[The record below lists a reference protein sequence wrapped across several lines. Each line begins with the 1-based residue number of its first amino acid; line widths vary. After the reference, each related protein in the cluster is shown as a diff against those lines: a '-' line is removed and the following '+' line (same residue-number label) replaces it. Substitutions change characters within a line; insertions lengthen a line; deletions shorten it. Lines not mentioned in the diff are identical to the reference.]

1 MISRAKMDQPKPTV
15 IELVPA
21 SKCLLWDRQKTI
33 FARFGWV
40 FLVVCFQFCGT
51 TVEAQQGRPDS
62 RIADIVSTGKLRVGI
77 GLANL
82 VSAVKDPATGE
93 LRGVAADL
101 GRALAARIKV
111 EFQPIEYPRPGLVL
125 DGAKSDTWD
134 VTFLVIDPARAADAD
149 FSASYMES
157 DFTLLVPAGSPI
169 RNFADAD
176 QPGIH
181 IGVPRGDA
189 VDLRLTRIVKKAE
202 LVRVDNQAA
211 GVDLLRT
218 GQTHAYAAP
227 RPALIEMSAHL
238 SDTQVLDDS
247 FATISFAAFVPK
259 GHDQRLAYVS
269 EFLEEAKASQLIQTF
284 IERGNLR
291 GMRATPPARSN

>member
-1 MISRAKMDQPKPTV
+1 MK
-15 IELVPA
+15 
-21 SKCLLWDRQKTI
+21 RQKAI
-33 FARFGWV
+33 FAGLGWL
-40 FLVVCFQFCGT
+40 FLVMCFQFHDA
-51 TVEAQQGRPDS
+51 TVEAQQGPDP

-82 VSAVKDPATGE
+82 VSGVKDPATGE

-101 GRALAARIKV
+101 GRALAGRIKV

-125 DGAKSDTWD
+125 GGAKNNAWD

-149 FSASYMES
+149 FSAPYMES
-157 DFTLLVPAGSPI
+157 DFTLLVPAGSAI
-169 RNFADAD
+169 RSFADAD
-176 QPGIH
+176 QPGVH

-211 GVDLLRT
+211 GADLLRT

-227 RPALIEMSAHL
+227 RPALLGMSARL
-238 SDTQVLDDS
+238 PGSRVLDDS
-247 FATISFAAFVPK
+247 FATISFAGFVPK
-259 GHDQRLAYVS
+259 GHAQHLAYVS
-269 EFLEEAKASQLIQTF
+269 EFLEEAKASQLIKTF
-284 IERGNLR
+284 IERANLR
-291 GMRATPPARSN
+291 GMRAAPPAKSN